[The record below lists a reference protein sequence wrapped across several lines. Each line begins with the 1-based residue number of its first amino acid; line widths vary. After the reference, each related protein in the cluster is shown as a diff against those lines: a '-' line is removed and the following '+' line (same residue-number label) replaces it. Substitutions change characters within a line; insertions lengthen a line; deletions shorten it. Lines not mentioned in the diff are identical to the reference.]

1 MQKVGAQIALLFTV
15 LIVPGWWILA
25 MQETGWA
32 SKVTAIY
39 RVNAGLV
46 RVSIK
51 KGLVKIPFTGEG
63 SMIAKYFGPK
73 VETTAEF
80 QEFCCGLSASMPMF
94 SKTCGVGSVLHSTS
108 VAMLLCILLGTI
120 FMCVGAGLLALWQYD
135 KPRESLRHW
144 MRFFFA
150 IGPVTFAAGTVQY
163 MLLSGVIS
171 ELPDITFQNT
181 SVIGPCAL
189 ISILLSVISCVPFF
203 VSMVYVTKST
213 EEALNEH
220 LSLMHKDAREESKLQ
235 NYMAAASGQE
245 EGRPVTSA
253 SESYGQQPQQ
263 HFQSQPGQYNSA
275 SGPNFAGEGYGQQP
289 QQEFQSQPG
298 QYNSAWGPNFAPAP
312 AGPGSYHV
320 AEPNIIQAPAPASY
334 AGQGAW

>member
-1 MQKVGAQIALLFTV
+1 MQKVGAQLALIFTV
-15 LIVPGWWILA
+15 LIVLAWWILA

-39 RVNAGLV
+39 TVHAGLV
-46 RVSIK
+46 RVSIE

-63 SMIAKYFGPK
+63 SVIAKYFGPK

-80 QEFCCGLSASMPMF
+80 QEFLCGLSASLPMF
-94 SKTCGVGSVLHSTS
+94 NNLCGVGSTLHSTS
-108 VAMLLCILLGTI
+108 LAMLLCILLGTI

-150 IGPVTFAAGTVQY
+150 IGPVTFAAGSIQY
-163 MLLSGVIS
+163 MLLHGVIS
-171 ELPDITFQNT
+171 GLPGVAFE
-181 SVIGPCAL
+181 SGAVIGPCAM
-189 ISILLSVISCVPFF
+189 ISIMLSAISVIPFV
-203 VSMVYVTKST
+203 VSMSYVTKSA

-245 EGRPVTSA
+245 EGRSVTSA
-253 SESYGQQPQQ
+253 SESYGQQAQ
-263 HFQSQPGQYNSA
+263 HAF
-275 SGPNFAGEGYGQQP
+275 QP
-289 QQEFQSQPG
+289 QPSQ
-298 QYNSAWGPNFAPAP
+298 YRPNFAPSA
-312 AGPGSYHV
+312 AGPGQYH
-320 AEPNIIQAPAPASY
+320 ATQPNMLQAPAPALVPSFN
-334 AGQGAW
+334 GQAAW